1 MPFDNPQATQFL
13 LEVYRLTQG
22 DESVQVA
29 TTDAG
34 AAMGLDKEAAGKLSE
49 ICIGE
54 GWVAIKTLSGGIGIT
69 PDGVAAARA
78 AGGQAQAA
86 GGPITIGNGPVVD
99 ADGRGAVETL
109 MNTIQRH
116 LASTTTPYPQIEEM
130 VMDLK
135 TLEIQM
141 CSSRP
146 KTAIVRE
153 ILRSLQ
159 NSLEKGGAGQ
169 IARDLAAAIK

>member
-1 MPFDNPQATQFL
+1 MPFDNDQDTQFL

-22 DESVQVA
+22 DGSIQVA
-29 TTDAG
+29 TTEVG
-34 AAMGLDKEAAGKLSE
+34 AALGLNKDAAGRLSE
-49 ICIGE
+49 ECIGN
-54 GWVAIKTLSGGIGIT
+54 GWLEIKTLSGGIGIT

-78 AGGQAQAA
+78 AGGQVPA
-86 GGPITIGNGPVVD
+86 
-99 ADGRGAVETL
+99 ADGRLTIGTGPIVLTDARMAVEFL
-109 MNTIQRH
+109 INDIKQH
-116 LASTTTPYPQIEEM
+116 LASVTTPYPQLEEM

-141 CSSRP
+141 CSPQP

-159 NSLEKGGAGQ
+159 DALVNCDGAQ
-169 IARDLAAAIK
+169 VAQNLAAAIE

>member
-1 MPFDNPQATQFL
+1 
-13 LEVYRLTQG
+13 
-22 DESVQVA
+22 
-29 TTDAG
+29 
-34 AAMGLDKEAAGKLSE
+34 
-49 ICIGE
+49 
-54 GWVAIKTLSGGIGIT
+54 
-69 PDGVAAARA
+69 
-78 AGGQAQAA
+78 
-86 GGPITIGNGPVVD
+86 
-99 ADGRGAVETL
+99 